1 MTDAFSKGLDKTVF
15 LRKVFPLETILYH
28 RRPASL
34 GCLLVKVFTSRNGRG
49 TELSALP
56 TTCITLPAPSEPY
69 LVLLRGPQEGA
80 SVHTRCRTSGLPLW
94 RYAGRKDIPY
104 FQGEEFLGLVCFC
117 RSGSQRLEAA
127 SFIPRHLSC
136 DHSLA
141 SVSFSEKV
149 KLLQEKGPPSRPET
163 GLLSNTRK

>member
-34 GCLLVKVFTSRNGRG
+34 GCLLGGCLLVKVSTSRDGRG
-49 TELSALP
+49 TELTALP
-56 TTCITLPAPSEPY
+56 TTCIRLPAPSEPY
-69 LVLLRGPQEGA
+69 LVLLRGLQEAA

-104 FQGEEFLGLVCFC
+104 FQGEEFLGPACFC

-127 SFIPRHLSC
+127 SFIPRHLSR

-149 KLLQEKGPPSRPET
+149 KLQWPSSPRSIET
-163 GLLSNTRK
+163 